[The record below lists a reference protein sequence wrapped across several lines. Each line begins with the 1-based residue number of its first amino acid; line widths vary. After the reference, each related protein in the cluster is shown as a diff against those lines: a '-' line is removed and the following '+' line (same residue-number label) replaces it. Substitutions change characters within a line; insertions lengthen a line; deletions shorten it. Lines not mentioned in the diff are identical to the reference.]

1 MKKIIAVSVGLIL
14 LVIARVS
21 IAQDNLTIVAV
32 GEATLESHKVAIQDP
47 YISGSLSAQEKNAAN
62 ELTELL
68 RNDLSFYKKL
78 FQVVKTGANNTS
90 SRPATNFAHWTQYS
104 LSYLGSVEVAKEGN
118 LLNFK
123 VTFED
128 IRNRKAVYSA
138 TKKVPLSSLRDM
150 GHDFAEEFY
159 KSVTG
164 KSSIFQSRIAFVSDR
179 NSRGKKTVKEIYVMD
194 FDGKNVRQ
202 ITNHGGIAI
211 SPAISPDGRRMVY
224 SVIDNSRNRNNNL
237 YLMDLETKK
246 TEMISNKQGINSGAV
261 FIRDGRSIA
270 LTLTMSGNAEIY
282 EMNLATKEL
291 RKITNHFASDVD
303 PHVTA
308 DGSLMAFL
316 SNRPG
321 KAMIYTMDPNG
332 TENNVKRISF
342 VGDFNA
348 TPRFSPDGKEIVFAS
363 WLDNSFDLFRINSN
377 GQALSRLT
385 KNFGSNEDP
394 TFSNDGQFIAF
405 TSQRVISR
413 HKADQNIYIMDR
425 DGDILGAITGS
436 FGNCISPRWF
446 K

>member
-1 MKKIIAVSVGLIL
+1 MKKTIAAFIVLIL
-14 LVIARVS
+14 LVITRIS
-21 IAQDNLTIVAV
+21 IAQDNLTMAAV
-32 GEATLESHKVAIQDP
+32 GEATLESYKTAIQDP
-47 YISGSLSAQEKNAAN
+47 FISGTLTATEKNAAN
-62 ELTELL
+62 ELVDLL

-90 SRPATNFAHWTQYS
+90 SRPTTNFAHWTQYS
-104 LSYLGSVEVAKEGN
+104 LSYLGAVEVSKEGN
-118 LLNFK
+118 ALNFK

-128 IRNRKAVYSA
+128 IRNKKAVYTAS
-138 TKKVPLSSLRDM
+138 KKASLGSIRET
-150 GHDFAEEFY
+150 GHKFAEEFFR
-159 KSVTG
+159 SVTG
-164 KSSIFQSRIAFVSDR
+164 KDSIFGSKMIFVSDR
-179 NSRGKKTVKEIYVMD
+179 NSKGKHTVKELYMMD

-202 ITNHGGIAI
+202 LTNHGGIAI
-211 SPAISPDGRRMVY
+211 SPAVSPDGRRVVY
-224 SVIDNSRNRNNNL
+224 SLIDNSRNRNNNL
-237 YLMDLETKK
+237 YLMDLDTKK
-246 TEMISNKQGINSGAV
+246 SEMISNRQGINSGAV

-282 EMNLATKEL
+282 EMNLATKDL
-291 RKITNHFASDVD
+291 RRITNHFASDVD
-303 PHVTA
+303 PHLTA
-308 DGSLMAFL
+308 DGSLMTFL

-425 DGDILGAITGS
+425 DGDIFGAITGS